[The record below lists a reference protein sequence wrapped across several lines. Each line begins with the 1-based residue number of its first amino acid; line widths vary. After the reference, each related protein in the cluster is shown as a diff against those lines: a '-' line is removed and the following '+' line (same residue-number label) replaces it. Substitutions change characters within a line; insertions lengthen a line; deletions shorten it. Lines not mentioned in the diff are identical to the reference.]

1 MFGLFTVEEI
11 ARVCHEANGSLCNSR
26 GDHSQSSWDEAPEW
40 QRKSAILGV
49 EYAVANPLAPISAQ
63 HDSWSA
69 QKVEDGWVYGPEK
82 DPVAKTHPCLVP
94 YEQLPPVQQAKDHL
108 FKAIVMALSP
118 L

>member
-11 ARVCHEANGSLCNSR
+11 ARVCHEANASLCHSK
-26 GDHSQSSWDEAPEW
+26 GDHSQLPWDKAADW

-49 EYAVANPLAPISAQ
+49 EFVMANPLAPISAT
-63 HDSWSA
+63 HDSWAA
-69 QKVEDGWVYGPEK
+69 QKVEDGWSYGPEK
-82 DPVAKTHPCLVP
+82 SPALKTHPCLVP
-94 YEQLPPVQQAKDHL
+94 YEQLPLEQQAKDHL

>member
-1 MFGLFTVEEI
+1 MLFTPEQI
-11 ARVCHEANGSLCNSR
+11 AQICHDANASLCR
-26 GDHSQSSWDEAPEW
+26 TQGDASQIPWDEAPEW

-49 EYAVANPLAPISAQ
+49 GYAMANPLAPISAQ
-63 HDSWSA
+63 HDSWSI

-94 YEQLPPVQQAKDHL
+94 YDQLPPEQQAKDHL
-108 FKAIVMALSP
+108 FKAIVIALVQ

>member
-1 MFGLFTVEEI
+1 MLLTPEQI
-11 ARVCHEANGSLCNSR
+11 ARVCHDANASLCRTVGDNS
-26 GDHSQSSWDEAPEW
+26 QVAWDEAPEW

-49 EYAVANPLAPISAQ
+49 NFAIATPLAPISAQ

-69 QKVEDGWVYGPEK
+69 QKVAEGWVCGPEK

-94 YEQLPPVQQAKDHL
+94 YDQLPAEQQAKDHL
-108 FKAIVMALSP
+108 FKAIVLALAK